1 MNNITYILGS
11 IYDDDLLLQIIAMK
25 YLVLILNLF
34 ILTSN
39 FTYCQHNIN
48 ITAEQKQKLEKLK
61 KEVSENLTKGILPY
75 WSGKMTDNMNG
86 GFYGRIDG
94 KDQVYPV
101 AEKGGILNARILWT
115 FSSAYR
121 VLHDTSY
128 LRTAKRAKDY
138 IIAHFIDAQYGGAYM
153 SLNADGSP
161 SNTRKH
167 IYTNAFFIYGLAEYS
182 RATGDKQAL
191 AEAMKIFEL
200 FEKHAADN
208 EFGGYYEVFSQD
220 WQRVRERMI
229 GESSDKV
236 EKTMNTSLHVMEAY
250 ANLYRVSGNKAV
262 GESLR
267 DLIEIFLDKIID
279 KKSSHLICFLDR
291 QWNSM
296 SKVDSYGHDIESSW
310 LLYEAA
316 NLLGDQKLIDR
327 VKEAGIKI
335 ANAALE
341 GYQPDGSM
349 LTEKDNATGRLR
361 TQRSWWEQAETVVGC
376 LNAFELTGD
385 ESYLEKSLDCWTYIK
400 QHFVDAKNGGW
411 FSYVSESGVPGGDKG
426 GYWICPYHSGRMCME
441 VIERVNDH

>member
-1 MNNITYILGS
+1 MNRYI
-11 IYDDDLLLQIIAMK
+11 ILLI
-25 YLVLILNLF
+25 LVLF
-34 ILTSN
+34 SSN
-39 FTYCQHNIN
+39 PGSCQDHKK
-48 ITAEQKQKLEKLK
+48 ITPEQKQKLEQLK
-61 KEVSENLTKGILPY
+61 KEVTEDLTKNILPF
-75 WSGKMTDNMNG
+75 WSNKMTDKVNG

-94 KDQVYPV
+94 KNQVYPET
-101 AEKGGILNARILWT
+101 EKGGILNARILWT

-121 VLHDTSY
+121 VIGDTSY
-128 LRTAKRAKDY
+128 LRVAKRAKDY
-138 IIAHFIDAQYGGAYM
+138 IIAHFIDSQYGGAYM
-153 SLNADGSP
+153 SLKADGSP

-182 RATGDKQAL
+182 RATGDKQSL
-191 AEAMKIFEL
+191 AESMKIFEL
-200 FEKHAADN
+200 FEKHAADR
-208 EFGGYYEVFSQD
+208 EYGGYYEVFSND

-229 GESSDKV
+229 GENSDKV

-250 ANLYRVSGNKAV
+250 ANLYRVSGDKAV
-262 GESLR
+262 GERLR
-267 DLIEIFLDKIID
+267 DLIEIFLNKIID
-279 KKSSHLICFLDR
+279 KKSFHLICFLDR
-291 QWNSM
+291 QWNST

-361 TQRSWWEQAETVVGC
+361 TQRSWWEQTETVIGC

-385 ESYLEKSLDCWTYIK
+385 ESYLKKSLDCWTYIK
-400 QHFVDAKNGGW
+400 QHFADTKNGGW

-441 VIERVNDH
+441 VFERVNDH

>member
-1 MNNITYILGS
+1 MNRYI
-11 IYDDDLLLQIIAMK
+11 ILLI
-25 YLVLILNLF
+25 LVLF
-34 ILTSN
+34 SSN
-39 FTYCQHNIN
+39 PGSCQDHKK
-48 ITAEQKQKLEKLK
+48 ITPEQKQKLEQLK
-61 KEVSENLTKGILPY
+61 KEVTEDLTKNILPF
-75 WSGKMTDNMNG
+75 WSNKMTDKVNG

-94 KDQVYPV
+94 KNQVYPET
-101 AEKGGILNARILWT
+101 EKGGILNARILWT

-121 VLHDTSY
+121 VIGDTSY
-128 LRTAKRAKDY
+128 LRVAKRAKDY
-138 IIAHFIDAQYGGAYM
+138 IIAHFIDSQYGGAFM
-153 SLNADGSP
+153 SLKADGSP

-182 RATGDKQAL
+182 RATGDKQSL
-191 AEAMKIFEL
+191 AESMKIFEL
-200 FEKHAADN
+200 FEKHAADR
-208 EFGGYYEVFSQD
+208 EYGGYYEVFSND

-229 GESSDKV
+229 GENSDKV

-250 ANLYRVSGNKAV
+250 ANLYRVSGDKAV
-262 GESLR
+262 GERLR

-279 KKSSHLICFLDR
+279 KKSFHLICFLDR
-291 QWNSM
+291 QWNST

-361 TQRSWWEQAETVVGC
+361 TQRSWWEQAETVIGC

-385 ESYLEKSLDCWTYIK
+385 ESYLKKSLDCWTYIK
-400 QHFVDAKNGGW
+400 QHFADTKNGGW

-441 VIERVNDH
+441 VFERVNDH